1 MSQNPG
7 IFEPFYHYVKKQLN
21 IRKII
26 VSNTNKFHGQD
37 LTLGHEGEEPSIEEF
52 SRYDTT
58 SQVWGNREDDGSFIR
73 YTDEQLEEK
82 GLENFYNIDPT
93 SFYKLVTEKQC
104 VIQMAS
110 GVDIKE
116 ENTILDKSN
125 LSEMPGEQMARA
137 YTLGSQGFQGSINDG
152 YGFDLLNER
161 ADEQLLSENLYDN
174 QRTSARDGFGHVPIP
189 GITSMNVSTKSE
201 DGSLR
206 EATVEFICHNR
217 RQLEILEALYMRP
230 GYPILLQWGW
240 TSYIN
245 NNFESK
251 NSTYEI
257 PEEFFDKNSNFKII
271 NDIIRTRKQ
280 ESGGNYDGFLGYCK
294 NFSFKVREDGGYNCT
309 TEIMAQAEILASLKA
324 ATRVIPKLVTFD
336 DLGNNKQIT
345 RDADGKIDETTYY
358 ETDTEVVTVDDFLF
372 YLKSIKANL
381 DKAGDEIFLNKLST
395 DSQVRDTNKIKFP
408 DMPLW
413 KRIWYF
419 RTNKYSIQ
427 DKNGKI
433 IDITQLNQIAGVY
446 TEGMDEIYQLIQDV
460 KKTSSEELLK
470 TFKGYYSLPD
480 FLLDQNMTGGKFYD
494 LYGKRGTKKGNE
506 RRSNFLGFDQYCK
519 GLIMKE
525 MSIDADPTENDSG
538 IRKKIYVRWDLIC
551 QILNRRVTPEYKK
564 HHALSELTYFLPNQP
579 TFQNSP
585 NEEGQKDIGEGK
597 LSYIEYTKPKSNP
610 IFPGDTNSVPVGGS
624 FDTNICILP
633 HQLKK
638 FNSLTLNDSSSK
650 KSTGPYRNNAQVTGI
665 DQLKVNSADMF
676 TDTENFSSF
685 SNVNSTEEGIGQ
697 IHFNLDYLIST
708 YEDLVL
714 EEYTTS
720 NELGE
725 DKTKRRLKKEFNFHE
740 WITKIWSGVNE
751 ACGGYYDFGLHSE
764 HERPHV
770 ARIIDFTFS
779 GESKKMSNIFEFDP
793 QGLFSISRN
802 VSFQSKLD
810 EDFASAVSIAAQS
823 STNINSLE
831 ALSFK
836 AFHSDIKNRF
846 TTGEFDEKERLKTIS
861 SSLADYTSSMHR
873 YKNTVNTLNAYKQR
887 MYESNYESVLINKGG
902 KNLLKKPITPD
913 SAKDLA
919 SSLSDM
925 RLQLESR
932 YPEFVDALQTIR
944 YDGSEEVDGHYT
956 GEYRKETTHY
966 RNAIIPITTTIEIDG
981 IGGIS
986 PLNIFKIK
994 PDKLPL
1000 GYQNPN
1006 ICFVVKSEN
1015 QKVTS
1020 GQDWTT
1026 EITGYLTL
1034 LNDNPNLGSNSE
1046 NLKIIDQVKQKKLND
1061 RKAYNAKVTGI
1072 AWSAMFI
1079 SYVGLEGAKKIGSF
1093 TFNRSSAHTRI
1104 FERNKNS
1111 TDWEHL
1117 DPNTTALKVGDI
1129 CLQWRK
1135 GGSKKAVK
1143 YPGPY
1148 SGDSHSDIIISISD
1162 TGLVELVGGNVGH
1175 KVDKKS
1181 FQADQGY
1188 YDNNTSKWTWKCS
1201 DTGGITDK
1209 DHGAYKDGSILR
1221 CPWSAVFG
1229 LIAKGEFEA
1238 WDPSWVENSID
1249 AEETMRKYFK
1259 IGGKIDLPSTE
1270 S

>member
-1 MSQNPG
+1 MATNPG
-7 IFEPFYHYVKKQLN
+7 IFEPFYFYVKRQLN
-21 IRKII
+21 IRKSII
-26 VSNTNKFHGQD
+26 SNFTKLNGQD
-37 LTLGHEGEEPSIEEF
+37 LELDEDFKKIEDY
-52 SRYDTT
+52 SRYDST
-58 SQVWGNREDDGSFIR
+58 SQVWGTRKDDGSFIN
-73 YTDEQLEEK
+73 YTEEELNEK
-82 GLENFYNIDPT
+82 GLENFYDIDPT

-116 ENTILDKSN
+116 ENSILDILN
-125 LSEMPGEQMARA
+125 QAEMPGEQMARA
-137 YTLGSQGFQGSINDG
+137 FALGSQGFQGSINDG
-152 YGFDLLNER
+152 YGFDLLNQSV
-161 ADEQLLSENLYDN
+161 DEELAANKQYYDN

-240 TSYIN
+240 TSYIDN
-245 NNFESK
+245 NLQSK

-257 PEEFFDKNSNFKII
+257 PEEFYDKNSNFKII
-271 NDIIRTRKQ
+271 NDIIRERKE

-324 ATRVIPKLVTFD
+324 STRVIPKLVSFE

-345 RDADGKIDETTYY
+345 RDADGEIIETTYY
-358 ETDTEVVTVDDFLF
+358 ETDTEVITVDDFLF

-381 DKAGDEIFLNKLST
+381 DKAGDEIFLNKLNTS
-395 DSQVRDTNKIKFP
+395 SQVRDTMAVKYP
-408 DMPLW
+408 DMPWW

-419 RTNKYSIQ
+419 QPTTFSIQ

-433 IDITQLNQIAGVY
+433 IDITQLNKTPDVY
-446 TEGMDEIYQLIQDV
+446 VEGIYEIYQLIQDV
-460 KKTSSEELLK
+460 KKISFEDIKE
-470 TFKGYYSLPD
+470 TFKGYYDLPD
-480 FLLDQNMTGGKFYD
+480 FLLDQNLKAKKYYD
-494 LYGKRGTKKGNE
+494 LYGERNTKVGND
-506 RRSNFLGFDQYCK
+506 RRNHFLGFDSFCK

-538 IRKKIYVRWDLIC
+538 VRKKIYVRWDLIC

-579 TFQNSP
+579 TYQNSP
-585 NEEGQKDIGEGK
+585 NEEGQKDIGGGN
-597 LSYIEYTKPKSNP
+597 LSYIQYTRPEANP
-610 IFPGDTNSVPVGGS
+610 IFPGDTSVPPVGGS
-624 FDTNICILP
+624 FDTNICIMP
-633 HQLKK
+633 HQLSA
-638 FNSLTLNDSSSK
+638 FNNLSLNNPESK
-650 KSTGPYRNNAQVTGI
+650 KPSGPYYNNEQLTGKDNDRTQNSTGENYDN
-665 DQLKVNSADMF
+665 L
-676 TDTENFSSF
+676 NFSSF
-685 SNVNSTEEGIGQ
+685 SNVDQTAHGIGQ
-697 IHFNLDYLIST
+697 ILFNLDYLIEK

-720 NELGE
+720 NDLGE

-740 WITKIWSGVNE
+740 WITTIWNGVNE

-779 GESKKMSNIFEFDP
+779 GESKYMPDIFNFDP

-802 VSFQSKLD
+802 VVFESKLD

-823 STNINSLE
+823 STDINSLE

-846 TTGEFDEKERLKTIS
+846 TTAEFDAEERLKTIS
-861 SSLADYTSSMHR
+861 SSLADYTASMDE
-873 YKNTVNTLNAYKQR
+873 YKKTVNTLNTYKQR
-887 MYESNYESVLINKGG
+887 MYRSNYESALVMKGG
-902 KNLLKKPITPD
+902 KKLLKKPIAPQ

-925 RLQLESR
+925 RIQLESR
-932 YPEFVDALQTIR
+932 YPEFVDAAQTVR
-944 YDGSEEVDGHYT
+944 WDGSEEVDGHYT
-956 GEYRKETTHY
+956 GEYRKDTTHY
-966 RNAIIPITTTIEIDG
+966 RNAIIPITTTIELDG

-986 PLNIFKIK
+986 PLNIFKIN
-994 PDKLPL
+994 PEKLPL

-1006 ICFVVKSEN
+1006 ICFVVKREA
-1015 QKVTS
+1015 QKITS

-1034 LNDNPNLGSNSE
+1034 LNDNPNKGSNSE
-1046 NLKIIDQVKQKKLND
+1046 DLKILEQVKEKKLND
-1061 RKAYNAKVTGI
+1061 RKAYNTKVTGI

-1104 FERNKNS
+1104 FERNKNN

-1175 KVDKKS
+1175 KVAKKT

-1188 YDNNTSKWTWKCS
+1188 YDNNTNKWTWKCS
-1201 DTGGITDK
+1201 DTGGVTDK
-1209 DHGAYKDGSILR
+1209 DHGPYKDGSILR
-1221 CPWSAVFG
+1221 CPWSPVFG

-1259 IGGKIDLPSTE
+1259 IGGNINLPSTE